1 MRSYYIDSFGTL
13 EGIKVQDRPD
23 PNPALLES
31 TDVLI
36 AVRAASVNRRDLYI
50 LRQTYPLRAKQGVI
64 PLSDGA
70 GEVVAV
76 GRQVSRFKPGD
87 RVMGNYFPRWR
98 DGRVGL
104 DIMDQLGCTLDG
116 MLTQFAVLK
125 EEWLVSI
132 PDYLSWEQAATLP
145 CSGLTAWSA
154 LFGSRPISPGETI
167 LTIGSG
173 GVAVFAIEF
182 AKMAGA
188 KTIALTSSEA
198 KADRL
203 RALGAS
209 HVIDYR
215 ANPEWHKEVLSLT
228 DGRGVD
234 RILETGGTDTL
245 EQSAM
250 ATRQGGEIVLLTPSG
265 TLKPG
270 QPVAL
275 NKVLTTLFVKDIT
288 LRPSLVGSRLAFE
301 AMLRALET
309 HRLMPLIDRT
319 FRFDQALEAYAWL
332 AKGEQLGKIVI
343 TAF

>member
-13 EGIKVQDRPD
+13 EGIKVQDLPD

-50 LRQTYPLRAKQGVI
+50 LRQTYPLRAKQVVI

-76 GRQVSRFKPGD
+76 GSQVSRFKPGD
-87 RVMGNYFPRWR
+87 RVMGNYFPRSR

-104 DIMDQLGCTLDG
+104 DIMDQLGCTFDG
-116 MLTQFAVLK
+116 MLTQYAVLK
-125 EEWLVSI
+125 EDWLVSI

-154 LFGSRPISPGETI
+154 LFGSRPIHPGETI

-188 KTIALTSSEA
+188 
-198 KADRL
+198 
-203 RALGAS
+203 
-209 HVIDYR
+209 
-215 ANPEWHKEVLSLT
+215 
-228 DGRGVD
+228 
-234 RILETGGTDTL
+234 
-245 EQSAM
+245 
-250 ATRQGGEIVLLTPSG
+250 
-265 TLKPG
+265 
-270 QPVAL
+270 
-275 NKVLTTLFVKDIT
+275 
-288 LRPSLVGSRLAFE
+288 
-301 AMLRALET
+301 
-309 HRLMPLIDRT
+309 
-319 FRFDQALEAYAWL
+319 
-332 AKGEQLGKIVI
+332 
-343 TAF
+343 

>member
-1 MRSYYIDSFGTL
+1 
-13 EGIKVQDRPD
+13 
-23 PNPALLES
+23 
-31 TDVLI
+31 
-36 AVRAASVNRRDLYI
+36 
-50 LRQTYPLRAKQGVI
+50 
-64 PLSDGA
+64 
-70 GEVVAV
+70 
-76 GRQVSRFKPGD
+76 
-87 RVMGNYFPRWR
+87 
-98 DGRVGL
+98 VGL
-104 DIMDQLGCTLDG
+104 DIMDQLGCTFDG
-116 MLTQFAVLK
+116 MLTQYAVLK
-125 EEWLVSI
+125 EDWLVSI

-154 LFGSRPISPGETI
+154 LFGSRPIHPGETI

-250 ATRQGGEIVLLTPSG
+250 ATRQGGEITLLTPSG

-270 QPVAL
+270 RPVGL
-275 NKVLTTLFVKDIT
+275 NRVLTTLF
-288 LRPSLVGSRLAFE
+288 
-301 AMLRALET
+301 
-309 HRLMPLIDRT
+309 
-319 FRFDQALEAYAWL
+319 
-332 AKGEQLGKIVI
+332 
-343 TAF
+343 